1 MRRGAGARFFGSYTN
16 KIDAKGRL
24 ATPAAFRRVLDLAA
38 ENVIYC
44 LPSTDE
50 PCLECGGADYIDYL
64 LAMIE
69 DLDPYS
75 EKRIALER
83 ALATQMTPVT
93 TDTEGRINLPEELRN
108 HAKLNGQALFAGHIR
123 SFQIWNP
130 ELFAAP
136 LDEAKKIAAEAK
148 RSLRNPKDMGPKE
161 AGGAE

>member
-24 ATPAAFRRVLDLAA
+24 ATPAAFRRVLDLAS

-50 PCLECGGADYIDYL
+50 PCLECGGADYIDHL

-69 DLDPYS
+69 ELDPYS

-83 ALATQMTPVT
+83 AIATQMTPVA
-93 TDTEGRINLPEELRN
+93 TDTEGRIKLPEELCA
-108 HAKLNGQALFAGHIR
+108 HARLDGHALFAGHIR

-136 LDEAKKIAAEAK
+136 LEEAKKIASEAK
-148 RSLRNPKDMGPKE
+148 RALRNPREM
-161 AGGAE
+161 GGAP

>member
-1 MRRGAGARFFGSYTN
+1 MRRGAGARFFGSYVN

-24 ATPAAFRRVLDLAA
+24 ATPAAFRRVLDLAT

-64 LAMIE
+64 LSMIE
-69 DLDPYS
+69 ELDPYS

-83 ALATQMTPVT
+83 AMATQMSPIA
-93 TDTEGRINLPEELRN
+93 TDTEGRINLPEELRK
-108 HAKLNGQALFAGHIR
+108 HAQLNGQALFAGHIR

-130 ELFAAP
+130 ENFTGP
-136 LDEAKKIAAEAK
+136 LGEAKKIASEAR
-148 RSLRNPKDMGPKE
+148 RSLRNPQVS
-161 AGGAE
+161 GGGE